1 MAGNKPPP
9 SSSSSK
15 PPPSI
20 TLPPRTSIESL
31 FTGGA
36 GASPGPMS
44 LVSSFFAENDPDND
58 CRSFS
63 QLLAGAVQSTADEF
77 RFQQNRPAVL
87 AVSHPPGAGTFTVPP
102 GLSPATLLDSPD
114 LFSFVAGSYYNSLS
128 HYLSRIIWSGSTQA
142 QAQMQFQYSSFPSAP
157 ASSISHMQP
166 IPSNA
171 SFQQHI
177 PPPLPD
183 TKNIKES
190 SDFSQSD
197 QKFQPANFAVDKPTD
212 DGYNWRKYGQKQVK
226 GSEFPR
232 SYYKCTHPSCPVK
245 KKVERSLDGQITEII
260 YKGQHNHPQPSKRPK
275 DSGGSNGTMNPQRS
289 SEFGGDRLSKPEE
302 GGAKDQGSSQLT
314 PEQVSGSSDS
324 EEVAGGE
331 TRVDDGHED
340 EPESKR
346 RIVEVQNPEQA
357 SSSHRTVTEP
367 RIIVQT
373 TSEVDL
379 LDDGY
384 RWRKYG
390 QKVVKGNPYPRS
402 YYKCTTAGCNVR
414 KHVERAA
421 SDPKAVITTYEGKHN
436 HDVPA
441 AKNSSHGNANAATQ
455 FRPQNPVANRPA
467 ASRGIEY
474 GNEQQSV
481 ALLRFKEEQIT

>member
-1 MAGNKPPP
+1 MAENKLPQP
-9 SSSSSK
+9 SSK

-20 TLPPRTSIESL
+20 TLPPRTSIETL
-31 FTGGA
+31 FTGGS

-44 LVSSFFAENDPDND
+44 LVSSFFAENDTDND

-63 QLLAGAVQSTADEF
+63 QLLAGAMPFPAERSGSGSGEF
-77 RFQQNRPAVL
+77 RFQQNRPADLGVT
-87 AVSHPPGAGTFTVPP
+87 HPPGAFTIPP
-102 GLSPATLLDSPD
+102 GLNPASLLDSPD
-114 LFSFVAGSYYNSLS
+114 LFSSQGHFGLS
-128 HYLSRIIWSGSTQA
+128 HQQIIAQISG
-142 QAQMQFQYSSFPSAP
+142 QAQMQFQYPSAP
-157 ASSISHMQP
+157 LPSI
-166 IPSNA
+166 
-171 SFQQHI
+171 QQHI
-177 PPPLPD
+177 PPSLPD
-183 TKNIKES
+183 TKTISES
-190 SDFSQSD
+190 SDFSQPD
-197 QKFQPANFAVDKPTD
+197 QKFQSANLAVDKPTD

-260 YKGQHNHPQPSKRPK
+260 YKGQHNHPQPTKRPK
-275 DSGGSNGTMNPQRS
+275 DTGTSHRN
-289 SEFGGDRLSKPEE
+289 SEFSAQSLSKPNE
-302 GGAKDQGSSQLT
+302 GSSQLT

-324 EEVAGGE
+324 EEAAAVE
-331 TRVDDGHED
+331 TRVDGGHED

-346 RIVEVQNPEQA
+346 RIAEVQNPEQTN
-357 SSSHRTVTEP
+357 SSHRTVTEP

-402 YYKCTTAGCNVR
+402 YYKCTTAECNVR

-421 SDPKAVITTYEGKHN
+421 TDPKAVITTYEGKHN

-441 AKNSSHGNANAATQ
+441 AKNSSHSNANAAATQ
-455 FRPQNPVANRPA
+455 LRSHNPIANRPA
-467 ASRGIEY
+467 ASRGVEY
-474 GNEQQSV
+474 GNEQQSI
-481 ALLRFKEEQIT
+481 ALLQFKEEQLT